1 MSDYSDIVNS
11 YKDMSVSELGGSLLQ
26 RKGEI
31 ADKQRKRDKKDM
43 RIQQALGVLL
53 AGQGLMKNAFKR
65 RQKELANQQTL
76 DLLTAD
82 SDAKQIQ
89 NLSTIYNYK
98 PVGYNSL
105 EQFTKEINPETN
117 KVYTVQE
124 NVDRFFKNQD
134 NNQGF
139 KGKISPLIDQQL
151 QFSDQKTMETDNPR
165 AYGIVREVA
174 AKSLFEQ
181 MITGDNHIKY
191 LNGLEKFFNDDGLT
205 RDDILKESLKLDK
218 GRYSQYQRQKYARK
232 EAELSNQGMLGAF
245 GGFIKSLGDDQ
256 EAKGNLNLFKK
267 LKPEDLQTPEL
278 REVLDSLNVRGI
290 VLEAVDKGLQAS
302 RQSPQRYLNM
312 VNNKKYEGLRT
323 NMTDVVLLDLA
334 RDVDD
339 DLVFERY
346 GLQSYIDDGVFEDL
360 QKDMQNPSV
369 RVNFEKRAA
378 ALSLRL
384 LEDKQFALQLI
395 KNAGAEAGFTA
406 SNESANFIKQLEND
420 EFRNK
425 FAVLAVLQ
433 AGKYDP
439 GFFNDYKFK
448 GAIDPLSGLGME
460 RPDPQKIKTNM
471 GFSDKQSGDKLD
483 PVLNPMFN
491 LKTGEATKDYVKLSP
506 RGKDNAYYSMALQIL
521 NSKNGTEADK
531 LQALED
537 FNNTTPNPRNLP
549 IMEYLQ
555 VKEQEKEQEKTSTIM
570 RDEDGLVSLPDQS
583 IRKGALG
590 TLQSLP
596 KFELESSIKSL
607 NKSLEQL
614 NNKEG
619 RYKNMSVNQITR
631 QKNNIEAKLKNY
643 EQALAYK
650 QPEEINRREQTR
662 LSKVYQNKI
671 IELEKE
677 LNNSDDLRPS
687 QITKKQKEL
696 EDLEI
701 QLDLVNNPNQP
712 SEPEEEN
719 TIELDIKKPRA
730 VGKDVT
736 FKAIDT
742 VVNVQGVSD
751 SYKDTSKTFLQYLA
765 RAESDYGENANTF
778 NNPQSNA
785 TGIFQIIPSKA
796 FFEVQRV
803 INKTNFEPN
812 EETGADVRAYNE
824 LLKDQLGI
832 DLATA
837 TEADLETPLYS
848 AAFARAYLMRY
859 QPSIPTDPLKMAE
872 YYADAYVKDPDT
884 TQRDKYIRRFLLSNG
899 FIMEG
904 GKQTLKSLLDFN

>member
-76 DLLTAD
+76 DLLTAESD
-82 SDAKQIQ
+82 SKQIQ
-89 NLSTIYNYK
+89 NLSTIYNYT

-105 EQFTKEINPETN
+105 EEFTKEINPETN
-117 KVYTVQE
+117 KAYTVQE
-124 NVDRFFKNQD
+124 NSDRFFRNLD

-139 KGKISPLIDQQL
+139 TSKISPLIDQQL
-151 QFSDQKTMETDNPR
+151 QFSDQKNMQTDNRR
-165 AYGIVREVA
+165 AYNIVQETA
-174 AKSLFEQ
+174 ARSLFEQ
-181 MITGDNHIKY
+181 MITNDNHIKY
-191 LNGLEKFFNDDGLT
+191 LNGLEKFINKDNLS
-205 RDDILKESLKLDK
+205 RDDVLKESFKLDK
-218 GRYSQYQRQKYARK
+218 GRYSQYLRQKYARK
-232 EAELSNQGMLGAF
+232 EAEFSSQGMLGAF
-245 GGFIKSLGDDQ
+245 GGFIKSLGNDQ
-256 EAKGNLNLFKK
+256 AANGNLNLFKK
-267 LKPEDLQTPEL
+267 LKPEDLNTPEL
-278 REVLDSLNVRGI
+278 RDVLDNLNVRGI
-290 VLEAVDKGLQAS
+290 VLEAVDKGLQSA
-302 RQSPQRYLNM
+302 RQSPERYLNM
-312 VNNKKYEGLRT
+312 VNGKKYEDLRT
-323 NMTDVVLLDLA
+323 NMSAVVLKSLA
-334 RDVDD
+334 RDVDND
-339 DLVFERY
+339 RVFQRY
-346 GLQSYIDDGVFEDL
+346 GLLSYIDDGVFDDV
-360 QKDMQNPSV
+360 QKDITKNPQV
-369 RVNFEKRAA
+369 RIEFEKRAT
-378 ALSLRL
+378 ALSLRFKN
-384 LEDKQFALQLI
+384 DKQFALEVI
-395 KNAGAEAGFTA
+395 KNAGAAGIGFDKSKTA
-406 SNESANFIKQLEND
+406 DFIKQLEND

-433 AGKYDP
+433 AGSYDE
-439 GFFNDYKFK
+439 GWLFGDNKFY
-448 GAIDPLSGLGME
+448 GAADPLASLGME
-460 RPDPQKIKTNM
+460 RTDRQSSSTNL
-471 GFSDKQSGDKLD
+471 GYNDQQSADKLN

-491 LKTGEATKDYVKLSP
+491 LKTGESTKDYAKLSP
-506 RGKDNAYYSMALQIL
+506 QGKDNAWYSMAKRVLES
-521 NSKNGTEADK
+521 NKGTEADK

-537 FNNTTPNPRNLP
+537 LNNITPNPRNVPVL
-549 IMEYLQ
+549 EYL
-555 VKEQEKEQEKTSTIM
+555 EIKEQEKTSTVM

-631 QKNNIEAKLKNY
+631 QKNNIEAQLKNY

-650 QPEEINRREQTR
+650 QPEEISRREQTR

-677 LNNSDDLRPS
+677 LDNSDNLRPS

-730 VGKDVT
+730 IGKDVT

-765 RAESDYGENANTF
+765 RAESDYGKNANTF

-803 INKTNFEPN
+803 INKTDFEPN
-812 EETGADVRAYNE
+812 EETGKEVREYNE

-904 GKQTLKSLLDFN
+904 GKQTIKSLLDFN